1 MDKDEKIVCSDM
13 PADVEMGSG
22 NTEVIPSSGLKRELG
37 SRHINMI
44 AVAGMIGTGLFLSSG
59 QVIATAGPVGALLAY
74 TLMGFVTAGVAYTT
88 GEITAFMPST
98 GGFVRH
104 ATKFVEP
111 ALGAATGWNFCKSHS
126 SQAIYGHVLTGVG
139 YTMAINMPA
148 EISAAATL
156 VQFWNTS
163 VNPGVWI
170 TIFLVFIIVANLCG
184 AKLYGESEVV
194 FASLKIMLIIG
205 LIIGGLVIDLGGA
218 PNHERLGFRYW
229 IHPGAFNTYIK
240 EGSAGRFLA
249 FWKAMLPAAFSYGN
263 IQVVAISGSET
274 KNPRKLIPAAT
285 KKTFYRIFF
294 FYFCSI
300 FIVGL
305 IVPYNDP
312 ALGVSTGTASQSP
325 FVIAFQRSGVS
336 VVPSIINAVVCTS
349 AISSGSACIFIA
361 SRTLF
366 GLSCDGHA
374 PQFFQRCNRFGT
386 PHYAVGMSC
395 LLSPLVYLTVVNN
408 TSVVFSWF
416 VNITTVA
423 GLIGWVV
430 IQVTYLRF
438 FAGLK
443 KQGYSREDLPY
454 KSPFQPYV
462 AWATLLVV
470 SLVIL
475 FCGFDVF
482 VKGHFTAQ
490 GFITCYINIAIF
502 AMLYAIF
509 KIRLRSKVI
518 PTSEIELSDEF
529 RSIREEKQQ
538 EEADQQ
544 HK

>member
-1 MDKDEKIVCSDM
+1 M
-13 PADVEMGSG
+13 
-22 NTEVIPSSGLKRELG
+22 
-37 SRHINMI
+37 
-44 AVAGMIGTGLFLSSG
+44 F
-59 QVIATAGPVGALLAY
+59 
-74 TLMGFVTAGVAYTT
+74 
-88 GEITAFMPST
+88 
-98 GGFVRH
+98 
-104 ATKFVEP
+104 
-111 ALGAATGWNFCKSHS
+111 
-126 SQAIYGHVLTGVG
+126 
-139 YTMAINMPA
+139 
-148 EISAAATL
+148 
-156 VQFWNTS
+156 
-163 VNPGVWI
+163 
-170 TIFLVFIIVANLCG
+170 
-184 AKLYGESEVV
+184 
-194 FASLKIMLIIG
+194 IIG

-240 EGSAGRFLA
+240 EGSAGGFLA
-249 FWKAMLPAAFSYGN
+249 FWKAMLHAAFSYGN

-274 KNPRKLIPAAT
+274 KNPRKVIPAAT

-300 FIVGL
+300 FIVDL

-312 ALGVSTGTASQSP
+312 ALGVSTETASQSP

-438 FAGLK
+438 FTGLK
-443 KQGYSREDLPY
+443 KQGYNRE
-454 KSPFQPYV
+454 
-462 AWATLLVV
+462 
-470 SLVIL
+470 
-475 FCGFDVF
+475 GFDVF

-490 GFITCYINIAIF
+490 RFITCFINIAIF
-502 AMLYAIF
+502 AILYAIF
-509 KIRLRSKVI
+509 KIRLRSKLI
-518 PTSEIELSDEF
+518 PTSEIELSEEF
-529 RSIREEKQQ
+529 RSIREEKHQ
-538 EEADQQ
+538 EDANQ
-544 HK
+544 